1 VRDGNPIGV
10 TTGAERAFAR
20 AAKDRRVHVFMGA
33 AAAGAA
39 ALAAK
44 AGIDRLSN
52 GGSGPSRSYRL
63 KRGEGTKKGVRRIAA
78 GRAEHPLEQLDSA
91 RKGSLATGVHEA
103 RKDLKKLRSALRLSR
118 DGLGEKTY
126 RRENERY
133 RDAARRL
140 SGARDAEVKLK
151 TLSSLEERFGK
162 ELPKG
167 TVDDLR
173 DALERERPEEAD
185 EKHLD
190 QLLSASAEIAA
201 GHKEIREWAIKRGGW
216 DLIEPGLRR
225 SYRRGRKSM
234 GRARDDPSDK
244 NLHEWRK
251 RVKDLWYHLRIVRGA
266 APGVLGE
273 AANRAHELSD
283 LLGDHHDLAVLADE
297 VRSRTD
303 AFDIGK
309 QRAALLSAIRWRQS
323 ELAAD
328 AFEIGDPL
336 YAEKSKAFSRRI
348 EAYWRTWRDRAE

>member
-1 VRDGNPIGV
+1 M
-10 TTGAERAFAR
+10 TTRAERAVAR
-20 AAKDRRVHVFMGA
+20 AAKDRRVHVLMGA

-52 GGSGPSRSYRL
+52 GGGGPSRTYRL
-63 KRGEGTKKGVRRIAA
+63 KRGERTKKGVRRIAA
-78 GRAEHPLEQLDSA
+78 GRAEHALEQLDSA
-91 RKGSLATGVHEA
+91 RHGNFATGVHEA
-103 RKDLKKLRSALRLSR
+103 RKDLKKLRALLRLSR

-140 SGARDAEVKLK
+140 SGARDAEVKLQ
-151 TLSSLEERFGK
+151 TLSSLEKRFGK
-162 ELPKG
+162 VLPKSA
-167 TVDDLR
+167 VANLR
-173 DALERERPEEAD
+173 EALERERPEEAD
-185 EKHLD
+185 ENHLD
-190 QLLSASAEIAA
+190 ELLRVSAEIAA
-201 GHKEIREWAIKRGGW
+201 GRKEIREWVIKRRGW

-225 SYRRGRKSM
+225 SYRRGRKRM
-234 GRARDDPSDK
+234 GRARDDPSDE

-251 RVKDLWYHLRIVRGA
+251 RVKHLWYHLRIVGGA
-266 APGVLGE
+266 APGVLDE
-273 AANRAHELSD
+273 AADRAHELSD

-297 VRSRTD
+297 VRSRAD
-303 AFDIGK
+303 VFDRGK

-348 EAYWRTWRDRAE
+348 EAYWRTWWDRAE